1 MSVVKTYVVKAKELD
16 TGRRD
21 TAIVSSQDKQGA
33 IRKFLIHMDNV
44 YGGHFEYDENDKCY
58 YNQNK
63 TVRLKIKHINIHN
76 DFILL

>member
-1 MSVVKTYVVKAKELD
+1 MPIKTYVVKAKELD

-33 IRKFLIHMDNV
+33 MRKFLIHMNDI
-44 YGGHFEYDENDKCY
+44 YGGQFEYDETDKCY